1 VGALVEGRQIFQTVF
16 PFSSFPLS
24 LPPSLPRGI
33 VSQPDYSN
41 LARVLGRA
49 YRYLAADR
57 VEEKVG
63 PNPIAWKKVY
73 IDSHK
78 LLGVI
83 KEVLAERMERQ
94 GWLCC

>member
-1 VGALVEGRQIFQTVF
+1 MS
-16 PFSSFPLS
+16 PF
-24 LPPSLPRGI
+24 PSLPLSFPPDI
-33 VSQPDYSN
+33 PSQPDYSN

-57 VEEKVG
+57 VEEKVD

-73 IDSHK
+73 IDSRK
-78 LLGVI
+78 LLSVI